1 MIGKITVFCF
11 AASYAVTLALEITRL
26 FFRSGVRG
34 ALMLSFAGA
43 GLVAHTLFLMN
54 RWSGEGGYAPLGSA
68 FDWYLVAA
76 WLLALCYLVLVYFH
90 PRNSIG
96 IFCLPLVL
104 GLVAV
109 AWFGASQEPLAEAE
123 DKQLWHWIHGGSLL
137 VGTVAAMIG
146 FAAGLMYLLAAYRLK
161 HKLPPR
167 QGFELPSL
175 EWLSR
180 ASERAIVVSVVGLLG
195 GFGTGLMLSYLTNGA
210 VRWTDPVVWNA
221 TILAAWMVVVAV
233 FNFAY
238 KPARQGRKVAYLT
251 LGTFLFLAM
260 TLGALLVG
268 HQHGGQEP
276 GTPAN
281 PAGLHGGGP

>member
-1 MIGKITVFCF
+1 MIDRITVFCF
-11 AASYAVTLALEITRL
+11 AASYAVTLALEVTRL

-34 ALMLSFAGA
+34 ALMLGFAGA
-43 GLVAHTLFLMN
+43 GLVAHTLFLAN
-54 RWSGEGGYAPLGSA
+54 RWIAEGGQAPLATA

-76 WLLALCYLVLVYFH
+76 WLLAACYLVLVYFH

-104 GLVAV
+104 GLIAV
-109 AWFGASQEPLAEAE
+109 AWFGASQEPLADAQ
-123 DKQLWHWIHGGSLL
+123 DKRLWHWVHGGSLL

-146 FAAGLMYLLAAYRLK
+146 FAAGLMYLLAAYRLR

-180 ASERAIVVSVVGLLG
+180 VSERAIVTSVVCLLI
-195 GFGTGLMLSYLTNGA
+195 GFGTGLMLSYLTHGA
-210 VRWTDPVVWNA
+210 VWWTDPVVWNA
-221 TILAAWMVVVAV
+221 TLLAAWMVVVAV

-260 TLGALLVG
+260 TLGGLLVG
-268 HQHGGQEP
+268 HQHGGP
-276 GTPAN
+276 DAGTSATPVKMN
-281 PAGLHGGGP
+281 GGGP